1 MQYKKTTAILLA
13 VLAAAFYAV
22 NVPVSKLLLKEISPT
37 FLASLLYF
45 GAGIGIGLLYCI
57 NPKSHR
63 GEKKLTRKDL
73 PYTLGMILLDI
84 AAPILLMLGLKSAS
98 SANASLLGNFEIA
111 ATTLIALLLFREKVS
126 KRLWAAILLI
136 TLSSGILSFEDMSS
150 LHFSRGSLLVLAAA
164 ACWGLENN
172 CTRNIS
178 DKSTFEIVF
187 LKGIFSGLGS
197 FLIALYIGEPFPG
210 LHTAAAALLL
220 GFVAYGLSIF
230 CYVRSQNTLG
240 AAKTSAYYAIAPFI
254 GTALSCII
262 WHDALTVQYFLAL
275 AVMLL
280 GSVLVVL
287 DTLQMEHT
295 HSHTHTFTHTHDGVT
310 HSHHYPQPPALP
322 RHARGKSPAPPHHA
336 HAAAFTQLIAAPVTP
351 VRLFPAAARTPAR
364 TAPERFPETA
374 RFPAAFPAKSGRTI
388 PAEKLP

>member
-1 MQYKKTTAILLA
+1 
-13 VLAAAFYAV
+13 
-22 NVPVSKLLLKEISPT
+22 
-37 FLASLLYF
+37 
-45 GAGIGIGLLYCI
+45 
-57 NPKSHR
+57 
-63 GEKKLTRKDL
+63 
-73 PYTLGMILLDI
+73 
-84 AAPILLMLGLKSAS
+84 
-98 SANASLLGNFEIA
+98 
-111 ATTLIALLLFREKVS
+111 
-126 KRLWAAILLI
+126 
-136 TLSSGILSFEDMSS
+136 MSS

-197 FLIALYIGEPFPG
+197 FLIALCIGEPFPG
-210 LHTAAAALLL
+210 LHAAAAALLL

-287 DTLQMEHT
+287 DTLQTEHT

-310 HSHHYPQPPALP
+310 HTHTITHSHPHLHGMHGESRQH
-322 RHARGKSPAPPHHA
+322 RHTMHTLLRSHNSLQH
-336 HAAAFTQLIAAPVTP
+336 
-351 VRLFPAAARTPAR
+351 R
-364 TAPERFPETA
+364 
-374 RFPAAFPAKSGRTI
+374 
-388 PAEKLP
+388 

>member
-1 MQYKKTTAILLA
+1 
-13 VLAAAFYAV
+13 
-22 NVPVSKLLLKEISPT
+22 
-37 FLASLLYF
+37 
-45 GAGIGIGLLYCI
+45 
-57 NPKSHR
+57 
-63 GEKKLTRKDL
+63 
-73 PYTLGMILLDI
+73 MILLDI

-98 SANASLLGNFEIA
+98 SANASLLGNFEIV

-197 FLIALYIGEPFPG
+197 FLIALCIGEPFPG
-210 LHTAAAALLL
+210 LHAAAAALLL

-287 DTLQMEHT
+287 DTLQTEHT

-310 HSHHYPQPPALP
+310 HTHTITHSHPHFHGMHGESHQH
-322 RHARGKSPAPPHHA
+322 RHTMHTLLRSHNSLQH
-336 HAAAFTQLIAAPVTP
+336 
-351 VRLFPAAARTPAR
+351 R
-364 TAPERFPETA
+364 
-374 RFPAAFPAKSGRTI
+374 
-388 PAEKLP
+388 

>member
-1 MQYKKTTAILLA
+1 MEQLFAGGGALQVPFGADFFSVAVGVLTGAIFACDRKLDIVGTIVLGLVTAYGGGIIRDLLLQDHGVYFMEYPEVILICICLA
-13 VLAAAFYAV
+13 VFVFYFRGLFRHTGQVLFFADALSVALFALAGANKAFACGEGFVMVVILGALTSVGGGALRDISVGETPGVFQRSNFYAV
-22 NVPVSKLLLKEISPT
+22 
-37 FLASLLYF
+37 AGF
-45 GAGIGIGLLYCI
+45 GGAFVF
-57 NPKSHR
+57 
-63 GEKKLTRKDL
+63 
-73 PYTLGMILLDI
+73 
-84 AAPILLMLGLKSAS
+84 AAMAFAKAP
-98 SANASLLGNFEIA
+98 
-111 ATTLIALLLFREKVS
+111 
-126 KRLWAAILLI
+126 
-136 TLSSGILSFEDMSS
+136 
-150 LHFSRGSLLVLAAA
+150 LVLAAA

-197 FLIALYIGEPFPG
+197 FLIALCIGEPFPG

-310 HSHHYPQPPALP
+310 HTHTITHSHPHFHGMHGESHQH
-322 RHARGKSPAPPHHA
+322 RHTMHTLLRSHNSLQH
-336 HAAAFTQLIAAPVTP
+336 
-351 VRLFPAAARTPAR
+351 R
-364 TAPERFPETA
+364 
-374 RFPAAFPAKSGRTI
+374 
-388 PAEKLP
+388 

>member
-1 MQYKKTTAILLA
+1 MQYKKATAILLA

-57 NPKSHR
+57 NPKSRR

-98 SANASLLGNFEIA
+98 SANASLLGNFEIV

-197 FLIALYIGEPFPG
+197 FLIALRIGEPFPG
-210 LHTAAAALLL
+210 LHAAAAALLL

-254 GTALSCII
+254 GTVLSCII

-275 AVMLL
+275 AVMLP

-287 DTLQMEHT
+287 DTLQTEHT

-310 HSHHYPQPPALP
+310 HTHTSTHSHLHFHGMHGESHQH
-322 RHARGKSPAPPHHA
+322 RHTMHTLLRSHNSLQH
-336 HAAAFTQLIAAPVTP
+336 
-351 VRLFPAAARTPAR
+351 R
-364 TAPERFPETA
+364 
-374 RFPAAFPAKSGRTI
+374 
-388 PAEKLP
+388 

>member
-1 MQYKKTTAILLA
+1 MQHKKTTAILLA

-22 NVPVSKLLLKEISPT
+22 NVPVSKLLLEEISPT

-57 NPKSHR
+57 NPKSRR

-98 SANASLLGNFEIA
+98 SANA
-111 ATTLIALLLFREKVS
+111 
-126 KRLWAAILLI
+126 
-136 TLSSGILSFEDMSS
+136 
-150 LHFSRGSLLVLAAA
+150 SLLVLAAA

-197 FLIALYIGEPFPG
+197 FLIALCIGEPFPG

-287 DTLQMEHT
+287 DTLQTEHT

-310 HSHHYPQPPALP
+310 HTHTITHSHPHLHGMHGESHQH
-322 RHARGKSPAPPHHA
+322 RHTMHTLLRSHNSLQH
-336 HAAAFTQLIAAPVTP
+336 
-351 VRLFPAAARTPAR
+351 R
-364 TAPERFPETA
+364 
-374 RFPAAFPAKSGRTI
+374 
-388 PAEKLP
+388 